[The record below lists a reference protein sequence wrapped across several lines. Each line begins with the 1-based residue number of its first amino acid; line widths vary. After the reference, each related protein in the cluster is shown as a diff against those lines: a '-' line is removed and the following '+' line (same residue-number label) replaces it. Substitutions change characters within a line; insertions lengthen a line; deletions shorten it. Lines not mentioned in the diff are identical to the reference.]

1 MKTPRLLPSDK
12 REICAETV
20 LFLLMAAVS
29 AWPMLAAI
37 DAILHVA

>member
-1 MKTPRLLPSDK
+1 MKAPRILSADE
-12 REICAETV
+12 REGFAETI
-20 LFLLMAAVS
+20 LFFVIALVS